1 MGRTKLTP
9 EFKKAISQITSNEKD
24 KLLFRLLAKE
34 SALVEKLTFQLLE
47 NGSSTEER
55 RDEVSETILNKLEK
69 YQAHFYSPGYL
80 LLQIRSLSAEIT
92 RHVKTT
98 KDKYGEVQLNLL
110 MLNKTL
116 ELFNE
121 KVIPFRPDRSRTF
134 NEYVV
139 KRTLKI
145 YVLLGKLHEDYLVD
159 FKEDLQ
165 KLGKAIGSNDPMMRV
180 AIQNMLDVN
189 WLLKGIL
196 PGY

>member
-1 MGRTKLTP
+1 MGRIKLTS
-9 EFKKAISQITSNEKD
+9 EFKKAVSQMTSVEKD
-24 KLLFRLLAKE
+24 KLLFRLLAKDA
-34 SALVEKLTFQLLE
+34 ALVEKLTFQLLE
-47 NGSSTEER
+47 NGTSTEDR
-55 RDEVSETILNKLEK
+55 RDEISETISNDLEK
-69 YQAHFYSPGYL
+69 YQEYFYSPGYL

-116 ELFNE
+116 ELYNE
-121 KVIPFRPDRSRTF
+121 KVIPFHPSKSRTF

-145 YVLLGKLHEDYLVD
+145 YALLGKLHEDYLID

-165 KLGKAIGSNDPMMRV
+165 KLGAAIGSNDSMMRI
-180 AIQNMLDVN
+180 AIHNMLDVN

-196 PGY
+196 PDY